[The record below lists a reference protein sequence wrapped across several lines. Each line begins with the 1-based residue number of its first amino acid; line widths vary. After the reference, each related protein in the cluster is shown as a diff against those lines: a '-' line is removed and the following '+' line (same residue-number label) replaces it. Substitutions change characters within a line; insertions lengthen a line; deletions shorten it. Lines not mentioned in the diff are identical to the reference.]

1 MFFLCFGRMS
11 ISRCLLA

>member
-11 ISRCLLA
+11 ISCCLLA